1 VKALVI
7 IPGIGRIEVPLTR
20 YAHGDYSGEIEV
32 DCGDYGVIA
41 LYVNRN
47 RD

>member
-7 IPGIGRIEVPLTR
+7 IPGIGQCEVPLTR
-20 YAHGDYSGEIEV
+20 YGQGDYSGEIKV

>member
-7 IPGIGRIEVPLTR
+7 IPGIGRIEVPLRR
-20 YAHGDYSGEIEV
+20 YGPGDYSGEIKV
-32 DCGDYGVIA
+32 DCGDYGMIS
-41 LYVNRN
+41 LYVTRN